1 MNNYHARLQKVQ
13 AAMEAQSIDLLF
25 LNRSAN
31 LSYVTGIAR
40 DEPNFGNT
48 IYPGEWLTGAW
59 IARNGDPI
67 LTLPRMLAEFHMGAV
82 SGYDVR
88 VLPDADDPLRFVQD
102 VLTTLGVP
110 ANGRVATEDRAW
122 AETVLKLQSLL
133 PGATF
138 SLASVILGPLRQI
151 KDDDELALL
160 MEGGRITE
168 AAYAATLAQLKYG
181 MSNLDLITEVNYQLR
196 RHGATSPSF
205 VTSFY
210 NMGRNYP
217 FNFHNREE
225 VLQIPLQPP
234 VSVSFDFGA
243 VYHDYCYDYGR
254 SVFFGE
260 PDAEYRRAYALVM
273 SAQQAG
279 IAALAAGST
288 CEKADAAAR
297 SLIEEGG
304 YGFAFRHRLGHGI
317 GIDVHEPPFL
327 TAGDASVLRE
337 GMCFTAEPS
346 IFIPNHMGARVE
358 DVVVVRAGGG
368 QPLTSGFRELHVV

>member
-1 MNNYHARLQKVQ
+1 MNYYHNRLHKVQ
-13 AAMEAQSIDLLF
+13 AMMTSQSIDLLF

-31 LSYVTGIAR
+31 LRYVTGIAR

-59 IARNGDPI
+59 IPRTGDPI
-67 LTLPRMLAEFHMGAV
+67 LTLPRMLAEFHMGEV

-88 VLPDADDPLRFVQD
+88 VLPDAGDPLRFVQD
-102 VLTTLGVP
+102 VLTALSVP
-110 ANGRVATEDRAW
+110 ANGRVALEDRAW
-122 AETVLKLQSLL
+122 AETTLKLQSLL

-138 SLASVILGPLRQI
+138 SLASMILSPLRQI

-160 MEGGRITE
+160 VEGGRITE

-196 RHGATSPSF
+196 RHGATAPSF

-217 FNFHNREE
+217 FDFHNREE

-243 VYHDYCYDYGR
+243 VYRDYCYDYGR

-273 SAQQAG
+273 AAQQAG
-279 IAALAAGST
+279 IAALVAGST
-288 CEKADAAAR
+288 CEMADAAAR
-297 SLIEEGG
+297 AVIEEGG

-317 GIDVHEPPFL
+317 GIDVHESPFL

-346 IFIPNHMGARVE
+346 IFIPHHMGARVE

-368 QPLTSGFRELHVV
+368 QPLTSGFRDLHVV